1 MRQAPT
7 MPSSRFLFL
16 RRPRAEDAL
25 ALVITGLEVLKD
37 SSDTISVVPFLGTM
51 ISAGLG
57 LANTVQVRWPIVRS
71 A

>member
-1 MRQAPT
+1 MD
-7 MPSSRFLFL
+7 
-16 RRPRAEDAL
+16 EDAL